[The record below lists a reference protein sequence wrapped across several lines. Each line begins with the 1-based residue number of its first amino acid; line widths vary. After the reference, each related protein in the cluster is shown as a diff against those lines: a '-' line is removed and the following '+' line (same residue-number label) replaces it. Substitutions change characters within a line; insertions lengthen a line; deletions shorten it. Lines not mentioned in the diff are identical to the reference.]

1 MEHRHG
7 FLRMSGARSWIKLVD
22 EHVLRRHTPVAH
34 KRRRP
39 MPGRPRRISVAFEP
53 VGGRAEVAVGTT
65 ILAAAHSVGIELAS
79 ACGGQATCGRCRVN
93 VVLGTV
99 GSPSDSERVQLS
111 VDELGAGTR
120 LACQARVESDVRIDI
135 PPDSLATTQRL
146 QLEGEEL
153 DVELDPPVVA
163 LDVTLAPPALDDL
176 RADASRLLEALGPGD
191 LQIALPVL
199 AELPERLRAEG
210 WSARVAIHRPSAEL
224 LAVRPSGSPLLGL
237 AVDLGTTKLA
247 AYLVDLESGKTL
259 ARAGAMNPQIAHG
272 EDVVSRIAYANTGA
286 AARRTLHDFVVGAV
300 DRLAGELYTEPA
312 AIADCV
318 VVGNTAMHHLF
329 AGLPVRQ
336 LGEAPYVAAVSGAL
350 EIHAADVGLGFAPGA
365 TLYIPPLIAG
375 YVGADH
381 VAVLLATRTDQATGT
396 VLALDI
402 GTNTEISLTHGGRLW
417 TCSTASGPAFE
428 GVHISAGMRAAPG
441 AIERVHYRDGSFF
454 VQTVDDRPAIGICGS
469 GILDAVA
476 EALRAGIIDARG
488 ALTRSH
494 PAVAQKDGQA
504 ACVIVP
510 AALAG
515 HRRDVAFTRAD
526 VGEIQLAKAA
536 IRAGTDLLLAA
547 AGIGISDLDRV
558 VVAGAFGTYLDVR
571 SAIRIGLLPDIPA
584 ERFRQ
589 VGNAAGAGAKQL
601 LLSRMRRRAAVEVAR
616 RAQYLELTTHPA
628 FADAF
633 TEATKF

>member
-1 MEHRHG
+1 MTH
-7 FLRMSGARSWIKLVD
+7 A
-22 EHVLRRHTPVAH
+22 
-34 KRRRP
+34 
-39 MPGRPRRISVAFEP
+39 SVAFEP
-53 VGGRAEVAVGTT
+53 FGRRVDVEAGTT
-65 ILAAAHSVGIELAS
+65 ILAAAREAGVELAS
-79 ACGGQATCGRCRVN
+79 TCGGQGTCGRCRVN

-111 VDELGAGTR
+111 ADELDTGTR
-120 LACQARVESDVRIDI
+120 LACQARVESDVRVDI
-135 PPDSLATTQRL
+135 PWDSLATTQRL

-163 LDVTLAPPALDDL
+163 LDFTLTPPALDDL
-176 RADASRLLEALGPGD
+176 RADASRLLEVLEPRD

-199 AELPERLRAEG
+199 ADLPEQLRAEG
-210 WSARVAIHRPSAEL
+210 WSARAAIHLPSAEL

-237 AVDLGTTKLA
+237 AIDLGTTKLA
-247 AYLVDLESGKTL
+247 AYLVDLESGRTL
-259 ARAGAMNPQIAHG
+259 ARAGAMNPQIAYG
-272 EDVVSRIAYANTGA
+272 EDVVSRIACANTGA
-286 AARRTLHDFVVGAV
+286 AARQMLQELVVGAV
-300 DRLAGELYTEPA
+300 DRLARELCPEPA
-312 AIADCV
+312 AIIDCV

-381 VAVLLATRTDQATGT
+381 VAVLLATRIDEAADT

-402 GTNTEISLTHGGRLW
+402 GTNTEISLAHGGHLW
-417 TCSTASGPAFE
+417 TCATASGPAFE
-428 GVHISAGMRAAPG
+428 GAHISEGMRAAPG

-454 VQTVDDRPAIGICGS
+454 VQTVDNRPPTGICGS

-488 ALTRSH
+488 ALARSH
-494 PAVAQKDGQA
+494 PSVAEKDGQA

-515 HRRDVAFTRAD
+515 HNRDVAFTRAD

-536 IRAGTDLLLAA
+536 IHAGTELLLAA

-589 VGNAAGAGAKQL
+589 VGNAAGAGARQL
-601 LLSRMRRRAAVEVAR
+601 LLSRTRRRSAVEVAR
-616 RAQYLELTTHPA
+616 RAQYLELTTHPE

-633 TEATKF
+633 AEATRFS